1 MQTNVEGK
9 PLIFHYFLSVAY
21 IDARRLTVEC
31 GTDGVAVGVV
41 VAHGAAGIS
50 CLDGTDARG
59 AAKCGGQDIAARR
72 KSREVSTISGNRGSS
87 VIRRCLVPLTVVL
100 QDVGIDSDNCS
111 VAHSSIGGTPFH
123 AVHLFNDR
131 YLRFFLDDNTCCSI
145 YFTMKEKLPYKTINI
160 E

>member
-1 MQTNVEGK
+1 MYKENH
-9 PLIFHYFLSVAY
+9 LFFHYFLSVVY

-31 GTDGVAVGVV
+31 GTDIVAIEVV
-41 VAHGAAGIS
+41 VAHGAA
-50 CLDGTDARG
+50 
-59 AAKCGGQDIAARR
+59 KYGGQDIATRR
-72 KSREVSTISGNRGSS
+72 KSREVNTISGNRGSS

-160 E
+160 DRMK